1 MWEADSLEGEHSG
14 PMDPL
19 EVNKYQKSFLGL
31 VKYFLHF
38 LDFQTFSVMNQN
50 YFLSLI
56 YQKTL

>member
-1 MWEADSLEGEHSG
+1 MDSNPCKPIHSG

-19 EVNKYQKSFLGL
+19 EVKKYQKSFLGL

-38 LDFQTFSVMNQN
+38 LVFKTFIVIYQT
-50 YFLSLI
+50 YFLSII